1 MLRIVQNGRILFC
14 SHGLKIRAIG
24 VNVFILLWDKDF
36 NSGNG
41 KRPIMAKEAA
51 KASDRVIITS
61 DNPRFEEPQDIIND
75 MLAGLDAEDMKKTLS
90 IADRKEAIRT
100 ACMLA
105 EKGDVILVAG
115 KGHENYQEIKGV
127 KHHFDDKEVLKE
139 IFK

>member
-1 MLRIVQNGRILFC
+1 
-14 SHGLKIRAIG
+14 
-24 VNVFILLWDKDF
+24 
-36 NSGNG
+36 
-41 KRPIMAKEAA
+41 
-51 KASDRVIITS
+51 
-61 DNPRFEEPQDIIND
+61 

-127 KHHFDDKEVLKE
+127 KHHFDDKRSTQRN
-139 IFK
+139 F